1 VDHVILG
8 HARPNLLRTYMPTLP
23 LGAARDALQKWAEE
37 IVRIL
42 GADVG
47 ARRVELTRGADR

>member
-1 VDHVILG
+1 
-8 HARPNLLRTYMPTLP
+8 MPTLP
-23 LGAARDALQKWAEE
+23 LGTARDALQKWAEE

-47 ARRVELTRGADR
+47 ARGVELTRGADR